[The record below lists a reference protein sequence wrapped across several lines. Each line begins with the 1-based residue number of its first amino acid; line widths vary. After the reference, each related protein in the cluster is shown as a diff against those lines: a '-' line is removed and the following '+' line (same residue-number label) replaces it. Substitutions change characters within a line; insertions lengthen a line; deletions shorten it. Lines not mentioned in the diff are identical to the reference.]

1 MRTPRQ
7 HQFGFTIIEL
17 MVTLTIAAIIFG
29 IGLPSFG
36 SFMRG
41 AKIST
46 TTNDYVYSLHK
57 ARSEAVKRVTGAG
70 LCPSVNSMASDAACS
85 PGSSYANGWIVY
97 ADTNNNKQQDDGE
110 EILHRMEARTNGFTI
125 TSDTVFAD
133 QVYFNDSGNSVNVT
147 DIPISGVIGISY
159 GDGSSVR
166 NVIVS
171 ANGRVTSE
179 EP

>member
-1 MRTPRQ
+1 MRTLKQ
-7 HQFGFTIIEL
+7 HQSGFTLIEL
-17 MVTLTIAAIIFG
+17 IVALTIAAFIIG
-29 IGLPSFG
+29 IGMPSFG

-70 LCPSVNSMASDAACS
+70 LCPSVNSMAADAACA

-97 ADTNNNKQQDDGE
+97 ADENNNKQQDAGE

-125 TSDTVFAD
+125 TSDPVFAG
-133 QVYFNDSGNSVNVT
+133 QIYFDDSGNSVNVT
-147 DIPISGVIGISY
+147 DIPVSGAVGISY
-159 GDGSSVR
+159 GDGSYVS

-179 EP
+179 KP

>member
-1 MRTPRQ
+1 MRTQKR
-7 HQFGFTIIEL
+7 HQLGFTLIEL
-17 MVTLTIAAIIFG
+17 IVALTIAAIVIG
-29 IGLPSFG
+29 IGMPSFG

-46 TTNDYVYSLHK
+46 TTNDYVFSLHK
-57 ARSEAVKRVTGAG
+57 ARSEAVKRVTGTG
-70 LCPSVNSMASDAACS
+70 LCPSVNSMTAGATCAT
-85 PGSSYANGWIVY
+85 GTSYASGWIVY
-97 ADTNNNKQQDDGE
+97 ADENNNKQQDGGE

-125 TSDTVFAD
+125 TSDAVFAN
-133 QVYFNDSGNSVNVT
+133 QIYFNDSGNSVNIT
-147 DIPISGVIGISY
+147 DIPVSGTINISY
-159 GDGSSVR
+159 AGGSSVR